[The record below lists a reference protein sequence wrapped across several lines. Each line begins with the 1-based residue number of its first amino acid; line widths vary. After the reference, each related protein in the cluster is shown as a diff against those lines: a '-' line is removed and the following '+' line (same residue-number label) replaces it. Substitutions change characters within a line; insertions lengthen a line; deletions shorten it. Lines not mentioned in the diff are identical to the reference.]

1 MQQTGSEQYGVG
13 NQFTSCCELHRLA
26 EDHEMHNVNDEQV
39 EEEQLEREQN
49 ECEALDAV
57 GDYECPPECLSSLW
71 LWLLTSR
78 H

>member
-1 MQQTGSEQYGVG
+1 M
-13 NQFTSCCELHRLA
+13 LA
-26 EDHEMHNVNDEQV
+26 EDDKIHNVNDEQV

-49 ECEALDAV
+49 ERDALDAV
-57 GDYECPPECLSSLW
+57 GDYECSPECLSRLW